1 MLVKSLVRYL
11 GDLFNEIGNKSAL
24 IQDRITKGKGRVNE
38 IFTLAFEVTSGVHM
52 IDTLL
57 LLYDAYFL
65 PTILFNCQAWSKLL
79 ESEFKK
85 LSVIQLKFLKKVLMA
100 PRSTPNAAVLLE
112 LGILPIK
119 EEVNKRRLGFLYHIL
134 NLEPEYPVQRMF
146 MIQKEFKFEENW
158 ANEILECLKH
168 YEMDFTLDE
177 IRSTKKEHWKVVV
190 KKKLKKNAFDISQRE
205 AGAKERT
212 SHLKFKDL
220 SCQEYVKNFGDEQV
234 RMIFKIKNNM
244 INPEKE

>member
-1 MLVKSLVRYL
+1 MMRT
-11 GDLFNEIGNKSAL
+11 FC
-24 IQDRITKGKGRVNE
+24 Q
-38 IFTLAFEVTSGVHM
+38 
-52 IDTLL
+52 
-57 LLYDAYFL
+57 
-65 PTILFNCQAWSKLL
+65 PLFNCQAWSKLL
-79 ESEFKK
+79 EPEFKK

-146 MIQKEFKFEENW
+146 MIQKEFEFKKNW
-158 ANEILECLKH
+158 ANYILECLKH
-168 YEMDFTLDE
+168 YEIDFTLDK
-177 IRSTKKEHWKVVV
+177 IRTRVGSTKKDNWKVEV
-190 KKKLKKNAFDISQRE
+190 KKNLKKNAFDILQRE
-205 AGAKERT
+205 AGATERI

-220 SCQEYVKNFGDEQV
+220 SCQEYLKKFGDGQV

-244 INPEKE
+244 INLGSNLRKKSVVKCKICKDKDETLEHVMNCLR